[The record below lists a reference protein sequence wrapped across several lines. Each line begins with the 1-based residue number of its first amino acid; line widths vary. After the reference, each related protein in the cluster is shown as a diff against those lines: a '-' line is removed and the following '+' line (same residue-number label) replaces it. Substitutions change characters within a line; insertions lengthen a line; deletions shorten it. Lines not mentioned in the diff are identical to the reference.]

1 MKNLSET
8 SYVIGIKIHRDRF
21 EKTLSLSQKA
31 YIKIVLG
38 RIKMQSHSTI
48 RVQIVKEKF
57 QFKLISLNNLEKENM
72 KGIKYA
78 YSIVSL
84 IYQVY
89 TKLDIRFIVEVL
101 GKY

>member
-21 EKTLSLSQKA
+21 KKILSLSQEA
-31 YIKIVLG
+31 YIKTVLG
-38 RIKMQSHSTI
+38 RIRMQSYSPI
-48 RVQIVKEKF
+48 KVQIMKEKF
-57 QFKLISLNNLEKENM
+57 QSKLISLNNLEKENM
-72 KGIKYA
+72 KGIKYV

-89 TKLDIRFIVEVL
+89 TKLDIRFIV
-101 GKY
+101 

>member
-38 RIKMQSHSTI
+38 KIRMQSYSPI
-48 RVQIVKEKF
+48 KVQIVKEKF
-57 QFKLISLNNLEKENM
+57 
-72 KGIKYA
+72 
-78 YSIVSL
+78 
-84 IYQVY
+84 
-89 TKLDIRFIVEVL
+89 
-101 GKY
+101 

>member
-38 RIKMQSHSTI
+38 KIRMQSYSPI
-48 RVQIVKEKF
+48 RVQLVKKKF
-57 QFKLISLNNLEKENM
+57 
-72 KGIKYA
+72 
-78 YSIVSL
+78 
-84 IYQVY
+84 
-89 TKLDIRFIVEVL
+89 
-101 GKY
+101 

>member
-21 EKTLSLSQKA
+21 EKNSKFILESLYQDSLG
-31 YIKIVLG
+31 KI
-38 RIKMQSHSTI
+38 RMQSYSPI
-48 RVQIVKEKF
+48 KVQIVKEKF
-57 QFKLISLNNLEKENM
+57 KSKLISLNNLEKENM

-89 TKLDIRFIVEVL
+89 TKLDI
-101 GKY
+101 